1 MRTNIEN
8 DKKYISQGE
17 RIIQSISE
25 MPLKEIYNNRNDIYY
40 KYWKD
45 RGYYD

>member
-25 MPLKEIYNNRNDIYY
+25 IPLKEINRLERRNSKWSKHLDL
-40 KYWKD
+40 
-45 RGYYD
+45 G